1 MGYKTSIVVSIST
14 IFIVYVAFSLS
25 PINNRETILSP
36 KVLNYQLKEEDISL
50 KDNFKETISHYH
62 QKLNSTIHYYYGM
75 IVGKNYQEVVKFE
88 EGDDLIVMQNKK
100 NELLNLKKSLNAT
113 IQSYKNKL
121 NETETKLNEVENSLK
136 EIEGKLKENEK
147 KLKAGNEVSFFEN
160 EKKEE
165 SKKVESLQTIEPTEL
180 VEGEKN

>member
-36 KVLNYQLKEEDISL
+36 KVLNYQLKEEDISF
-50 KDNFKETISHYH
+50 KDNFKETISYYH

-75 IVGKNYQEVVKFE
+75 IVGKNYQEVVKIE

-100 NELLNLKKSLNAT
+100 NELLNLKNSLNAT

-136 EIEGKLKENEK
+136 EIEGKLKENEN
-147 KLKAGNEVSFFEN
+147 KLNLDNEILKN
-160 EKKEE
+160 KDDNKEE
-165 SKKVESLQTIEPTEL
+165 SKKVETVKTIEPTGL
-180 VEGEKN
+180 VEGVKN